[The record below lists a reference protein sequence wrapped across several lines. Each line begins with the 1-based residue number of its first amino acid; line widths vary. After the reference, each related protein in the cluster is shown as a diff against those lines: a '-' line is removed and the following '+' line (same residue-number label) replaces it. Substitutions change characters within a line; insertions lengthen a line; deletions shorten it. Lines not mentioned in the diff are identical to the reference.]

1 MRKPLAIV
9 AASAIALA
17 TLAIGPAA
25 LAGESITGSGSSY
38 AAVMINECRS
48 AYTEHSVTYNSTGSG
63 TGKTQF
69 ANGTTNFGASD
80 SLYGTGLAPK
90 NFTYVPLIA
99 GPIAI
104 TYNIPGLKALRLDGA
119 TLSKIFLGEITKW
132 NDKAITGLNK
142 GIKLPN
148 ENINVIYRKDA
159 SGTSFNFSNW
169 MFQVAGSPWKANDVW
184 VTAAGKTVGTSG
196 DKNQG
201 VKNTQTTL
209 QYSIAYMD
217 LADALTTDFGIAA
230 IKNGSGQFVKA
241 TVASSAKFMAAQS
254 MKTNGQV
261 LFDYNKKVAGGYSV
275 TLVAY
280 GMAPTA
286 NKTAKGDA
294 VRGFFDYM
302 LNVCAP
308 AKAAAKGYVAF
319 TGNFLKQA
327 NKLVAKVD

>member
-1 MRKPLAIV
+1 MRKPIGLLAV
-9 AASAIALA
+9 TGIALA

-25 LAGESITGSGSSY
+25 SAGEAITGSGSSY

-80 SLYGTGLAPK
+80 SLYGAGLAPK

-104 TYNIPGLKALRLDGA
+104 TYRIPGVKALRLDSA

-132 NDKAITGLNK
+132 NDPAITAQNK
-142 GIKLPN
+142 GVKLPN
-148 ENINVIYRKDA
+148 QTINVIYRKDA
-159 SGTSFNFSNW
+159 SGTSYNFSNW
-169 MFQVAGSPWKANDVW
+169 MTQTAGNPWKANDVW
-184 VTAAGKTVGTSG
+184 VTAAGKTVGTAG

-201 VKNTQTTL
+201 VKNTQATL
-209 QYSIAYMD
+209 DYSIAYMD
-217 LADALTTDFGIAA
+217 LADALTTDFGVAS
-230 IKNGSGQFVKA
+230 IKNGSGQYVKA
-241 TVASSAKFMAAQS
+241 TVAASAKFMAAQS

-280 GMAPTA
+280 GMAPTK
-286 NKTAKGDA
+286 NGTAKGDA
-294 VRGFFDYM
+294 VRGFFNYM
-302 LNVCAP
+302 LNTCAP

-319 TGNFLKQA
+319 TGNFLKSA

>member
-1 MRKPLAIV
+1 MRKPIGLLAV
-9 AASAIALA
+9 AGIALA

-25 LAGESITGSGSSY
+25 NAGEAITGSGSSY

-80 SLYGTGLAPK
+80 SLYGAGLAPK

-104 TYNIPGLKALRLDGA
+104 TYRIPGVKALRLDPA
-119 TLSKIFLGEITKW
+119 TLSKIFLGEVTKW
-132 NDKAITGLNK
+132 NDKAITALNK
-142 GIKLPN
+142 GVKLPN
-148 ENINVIYRKDA
+148 EAINVIYRKDA
-159 SGTSFNFSNW
+159 SGTSYNFSNW
-169 MFQVAGSPWKANDVW
+169 MLQTAGTPWKAADVW
-184 VTAAGKTVGTSG
+184 TTAAGKTVGTSG
-196 DKNQG
+196 DKSQG
-201 VKNTQTTL
+201 VKNTQATL
-209 QYSIAYMD
+209 DYSIAYFD

-241 TVASSAKFMAAQS
+241 TVASAAKFLAAQS

-261 LFDYNKKVAGGYSV
+261 LFDYNKQVAGGYSV
-275 TLVAY
+275 VLVAY
-280 GMAPTA
+280 GMAPIK
-286 NKTAKGDA
+286 NGTAKGDA

-302 LNVCAP
+302 LNTCAP

-319 TGNFLKQA
+319 TGNFLKSA